1 MKQHT
6 RQRAKILFALLTI
19 FVVGMGF
26 FNNPV
31 QAAESIPVLGPET
44 IADMVQQV
52 GPAVVNIETEIV
64 SSSDSTPDD
73 PFFRQFFGDNMPRP
87 KEYVDSV
94 IGTGFVIDASGLVL
108 TNEHVIDGAT
118 KITVTFSG
126 DKKYSAT
133 VIGKDYDLDL
143 AVLKI
148 AADEQFPVLNLGD
161 SDHMR
166 VGEWVVAIGNP
177 YGLDHTV
184 TAGVISAKGRP
195 LKIEDRNYRNLIQTD
210 AAINPG
216 NSGGPLLNISGEVIG
231 INTAVNVEAQGI
243 GFAIPINTAKDILN
257 DLIANGKIDHPYLGI
272 YLQSMDNNMAN
283 YLSVPNLGALVVNVI
298 KNSPADQAGIKK
310 YDVIVGFDEQGIK
323 DADSLLTAIKSKQA
337 GDTVHLDIIRNSQHI
352 DVPVTIG
359 EKP

>member
-1 MKQHT
+1 MKQHI
-6 RQRAKILFALLTI
+6 RQHAIIWLALLTI
-19 FVVGMGF
+19 MIMGMGF
-26 FNNPV
+26 FSNPV
-31 QAAESIPVLGPET
+31 QAAETIPFMGPDT
-44 IADMVQQV
+44 IANMVQQT

-64 SSSDSTPDD
+64 SSTSSIYDD

-87 KEYVDSV
+87 KEYVESA

-108 TNEHVIDGAT
+108 TNEHVIDGAS

-126 DKKYSAT
+126 TKKYSAT

-148 AADEQFPVLNLGD
+148 AADEQLPVLPLGD
-161 SDHMR
+161 SDAMR

-195 LKIEDRNYRNLIQTD
+195 LKIEDRSYSNLIQTD

-216 NSGGPLLNISGEVIG
+216 NSGGPLLNINGQVIG
-231 INTAVNVEAQGI
+231 INTAVNAEAQGI
-243 GFAIPINTAKDILN
+243 GFAIPINTAKEVLS
-257 DLIANGKIDHPYLGI
+257 DLISKGKTVHPYLGV
-272 YLQSMDNNMAN
+272 YLQSMDSDLAS
-283 YLSVPNLGALVVNVI
+283 YLGVPNQGALVVNVI
-298 KNSPADQAGIKK
+298 AGSPAAQAGIKQ
-310 YDVIVGFDEQGIK
+310 YDVITSFNQQAIQ
-323 DADSLLTAIKSKQA
+323 DADSLISAIKNTKP
-337 GDTVHLDIIRNSQHI
+337 GDSVKLDIIRSGQHL
-352 DVPVTIG
+352 DVAVTIG